1 MTPTQTISARARAV
15 ADEVAERLADPAEP
29 ASADGWSPES
39 LDEGNA
45 GVALL
50 HADAGN
56 AEGRRR
62 AHAHLAAALRGY
74 GGSERCAL
82 FNGDAAV
89 GFAARFAAAD
99 GDGYAKLL
107 RTLDDRVVRAAR
119 RLAGSLSDAVGD
131 AGRGVMI
138 GHYDVIT
145 GLAGLGRYLLAAGP
159 EQSPATEE
167 TLTALVRL
175 TEPVVVPERPE
186 RTVPGWWVRQGPGP
200 GPGGVVPA
208 QGIFD
213 LGMAHGIAGPLAL
226 LAIAYRQDVRVP
238 GQADAIS
245 RIGRWLAA
253 RVASDEWGP
262 YWPTTIGFTAEFR
275 GEIGVNPPTRA
286 AWCYGTPGVAR
297 ALQLAAPVAG
307 EPAWADL
314 AVTTLR
320 SVLDGP
326 VERWRITNPGLCHG
340 AAGLL
345 HVTSRVA
352 QDSGDED
359 LRARLPSLAEGVL
372 AHHDADAPYGFRRHR
387 SADLAGILEG
397 AAGVALALRHFAT
410 AGDSGGDSGTGERT
424 LHWDAALLLS

>member
-1 MTPTQTISARARAV
+1 MTPTQTVAARARAV
-15 ADEVAERLADPAEP
+15 ADDVTERLADPAQP

-45 GVALL
+45 GIALL
-50 HADAGN
+50 HADAGD
-56 AEGRRR
+56 ADGRRL
-62 AHAHLAAALRGY
+62 AHEHLAAGLRGY
-74 GGSERCAL
+74 EGSARCAL
-82 FNGDAAV
+82 FNGDAAL
-89 GFAARFAAAD
+89 GFAARFAAAG
-99 GDGYAKLL
+99 GDGYTKLL
-107 RTLDDRVVRAAR
+107 RTLDERIGRAAR
-119 RLAGSLSDAVGD
+119 RLAEALSEAVGAAD
-131 AGRGVMI
+131 RGLMI

-159 EQSPATEE
+159 DQRPALEE

-175 TEPVVVPERPE
+175 TEPVALTE

-208 QGIFD
+208 QGLFD

-238 GQADAIS
+238 GQADAVS
-245 RIGRWLAA
+245 RVGRWLAA
-253 RVASDEWGP
+253 RVASDESGP
-262 YWPTTIGFTAEFR
+262 YWPTTIGFTSEFR
-275 GEIGVNPPTRA
+275 GEIGASPPTRA

-307 EPAWADL
+307 EPGWADL

-326 VERWRITNPGLCHG
+326 VERWRITNAGLCHG

-352 QDSGDED
+352 EDSGDAG
-359 LRARLPSLAEGVL
+359 LRAHLPSLAERVL
-372 AHHDADAPYGFRRHR
+372 AHHDPDAPYGFRRHR
-387 SADLAGILEG
+387 SADLAGVLEG
-397 AAGVALALRHFAT
+397 ASGVALALRHFAT
-410 AGDSGGDSGTGERT
+410 AGSSGDAGRA